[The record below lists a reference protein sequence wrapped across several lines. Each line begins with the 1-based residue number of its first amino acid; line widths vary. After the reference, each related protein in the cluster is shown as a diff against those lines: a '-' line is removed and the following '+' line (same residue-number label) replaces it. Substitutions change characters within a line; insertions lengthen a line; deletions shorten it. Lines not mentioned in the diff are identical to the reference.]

1 VSKSKAVF
9 DMASFHNSF
18 AHSY

>member
-1 VSKSKAVF
+1 
-9 DMASFHNSF
+9 MASFHNSF